1 MPKLKDLHIL
11 VTNENDK
18 IDFTTPVS
26 VTKDGIFTTT
36 LPNHAYNELGTYGLA
51 MRKNRIGNPGYFE
64 AKTLEALEKELT
76 DFAKE
81 CISREL
87 VENILVIKYEINT
100 QCYYIKDEDGETVP
114 NGRWCKNHKAFD
126 EGKAIWKEG
135 NAVPPGRTCTPSFSA
150 FARVYHKKT
159 YQYQSGKKV
168 INYERYDPAY
178 NGRTTNPNDWINGL
192 CNIGAHKETGLFG
205 QSLKDE
211 DLARMPEVEAT
222 EENGRFFVT
231 IFKMLFKMNELFSE
245 FNQPGAVELFLKN
258 NTLPQLTL

>member
-1 MPKLKDLHIL
+1 MPKLKDLRIL

-87 VENILVIKYEINT
+87 IEEKPVVVYEINT
-100 QCYYIKDEDGETVP
+100 RCSYVKDENGELVP
-114 NGRWCKNHKAFD
+114 NGFWTKDKKAFD
-126 EGKAIWKEG
+126 ENRAKWVEG
-135 NAVPPGRTCTPSFSA
+135 NKSWDGFRQSVTPGISIWA
-150 FARVYHKKT
+150 KVYVFRKYK
-159 YQYQSGKKV
+159 YASGKETTT
-168 INYERYDPAY
+168 YEIYDPDS
-178 NGRTTNPNDWINGL
+178 RQKSPMDWINSL
-192 CNIGAHKETGLFG
+192 CNTASEKETRYSM
-205 QSLKDE
+205 SLKDD
-211 DLARMPEVEAT
+211 DLARMPQVDAT
-222 EENGRFFVT
+222 EENCQFFVT
-231 IFKMLFKMNELFSE
+231 MFKMLFKMNELFSD
-245 FNQPGAVELFLKN
+245 FNKPGAVEFFVKN
-258 NTLPQLTL
+258 NSLPQLTF